1 MNRHPCRFD
10 VATRPRARR
19 GGNGPRDPR
28 PLGRTTDRRSGRA
41 RALHPMTEECRQPP
55 NRLSPLSAG
64 SQCSPSSATP

>member
-1 MNRHPCRFD
+1 MCAMNRHPCRFD

-41 RALHPMTEECRQPP
+41 RRLHPM
-55 NRLSPLSAG
+55 
-64 SQCSPSSATP
+64 